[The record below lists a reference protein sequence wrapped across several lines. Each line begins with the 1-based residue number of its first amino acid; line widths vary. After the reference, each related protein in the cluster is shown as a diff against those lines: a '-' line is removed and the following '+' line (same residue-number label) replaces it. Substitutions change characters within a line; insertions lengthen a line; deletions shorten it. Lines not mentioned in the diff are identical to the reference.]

1 MPKFSIEKLNE
12 IRNSKGYTL
21 KELAEM
27 TDIPHSTISKIFAG
41 FNKNP
46 SIEAVQKIANALE
59 CGIDDFIE
67 YCKNEKN
74 SIFYFHNLK
83 FDGEFIIYWAL
94 KNGFTHAEKK
104 EDIKEKQ
111 DTINPQSVDTAALS
125 PDERMI
131 QEAFND
137 LLKDYLNSN
146 HRRKVERITKAFH
159 FAK

>member
-67 YCKNEKN
+67 YESEPKSPYYTDRQTGKIAQE
-74 SIFYFHNLK
+74 IFENKDLRIL
-83 FDGEFIIYWAL
+83 FDASKDL
-94 KNGFTHAEKK
+94 SP
-104 EDIKEKQ
+104 EDIKA
-111 DTINPQSVDTAALS
+111 V
-125 PDERMI
+125 
-131 QEAFND
+131 
-137 LLKDYLNSN
+137 
-146 HRRKVERITKAFH
+146 VEIAKRIKSTK
-159 FAK
+159 K